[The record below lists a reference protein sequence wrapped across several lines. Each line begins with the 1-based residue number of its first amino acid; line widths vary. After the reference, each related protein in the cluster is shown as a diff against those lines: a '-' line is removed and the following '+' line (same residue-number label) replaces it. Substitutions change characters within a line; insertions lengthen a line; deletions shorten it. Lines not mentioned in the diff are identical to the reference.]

1 MNVKVSVIVAVG
13 GVQGNLR
20 NSLDSIKNQSLKEI
34 EVLLLDAAADEAA
47 VSVMKEFCSDGR
59 FRYIK
64 TDGPSISFARN
75 RGIKEAKGKY
85 IAFGDPNVI
94 FTGKVIEGM
103 YECAEKENADL
114 CLAPM
119 ASSDVYGKHEFT
131 SSDILSHRKK
141 TDKFDTDLIWN
152 PAVTNKLFLKS
163 SLLLF

>member
-64 TDGPSISFARN
+64 TDGQHLLCKKQRN
-75 RGIKEAKGKY
+75 KGSK
-85 IAFGDPNVI
+85 G
-94 FTGKVIEGM
+94 
-103 YECAEKENADL
+103 
-114 CLAPM
+114 
-119 ASSDVYGKHEFT
+119 
-131 SSDILSHRKK
+131 
-141 TDKFDTDLIWN
+141 
-152 PAVTNKLFLKS
+152 
-163 SLLLF
+163 